1 MNCRTIKA
9 LKTCQFLPAAER
21 EILDSLPEEL
31 TEQLTSKQLALVMQ
45 ALDKH
50 WHKACAWKEKQF
62 VADGYIWDGKQ
73 LCDLVPTKKQ
83 EYGEPVGNLSD
94 HNRYYPKTI

>member
-1 MNCRTIKA
+1 MNRRTIKA

-50 WHKACAWKEKQF
+50 WHKACAWKEKQI
-62 VADGYIWDGKQ
+62 VADAISGMESNCAI
-73 LCDLVPTKKQ
+73 
-83 EYGEPVGNLSD
+83 LSLQR
-94 HNRYYPKTI
+94 NRSMENQSAT

>member
-1 MNCRTIKA
+1 MNRETKKA
-9 LKTCQFLPAAER
+9 LKACQFLPAAER

-50 WHKACAWKEKQF
+50 WHKACAWKEKQI
-62 VADGYIWDGKQ
+62 VADGYIWDGEK
-73 LCDLVPTKKQ
+73 LCDIVPAQDRSTA
-83 EYGEPVGNLSD
+83 EPVGPLYN
-94 HNRYYPKTI
+94 HNRYYPVV

>member
-1 MNCRTIKA
+1 MNRRTIKA

-50 WHKACAWKEKQF
+50 WHKACAWKESEIIG
-62 VADGYIWDGKQ
+62 DGFIWDGKE
-73 LCDLVPTKKQ
+73 LRDIAP
-83 EYGEPVGNLSD
+83 
-94 HNRYYPKTI
+94 PKNA